1 MDGFSYSSET
11 MRTGARGVAESSDLL
26 GKPRAEN
33 NPPDDVMQITEQ
45 AEWDDRRLQSAQRE
59 IQTISGV
66 GEGADGKVR
75 VRADADGR
83 IAQISLD
90 PRVMKL
96 SSQDLAEAVVL
107 AVRRAQEDSAMQ
119 CERVV
124 RDAVGE
130 LPATP
135 EQALEQFDRTLD
147 TFSRA
152 MDEHEFRLDQIF
164 REMDGR

>member
-1 MDGFSYSSET
+1 
-11 MRTGARGVAESSDLL
+11 MRTHPTGPEYD
-26 GKPRAEN
+26 
-33 NPPDDVMQITEQ
+33 PDDLIQITEQ
-45 AEWDDRRLQSAQRE
+45 AERDSRRLQAAQRE

-66 GEGADGKVR
+66 GEGAGGKVR

-90 PRVMKL
+90 PLIMKL
-96 SSQDLAEAVVL
+96 SSQDLAEEVVL

-119 CERVV
+119 RERVV

-130 LPATP
+130 PP
-135 EQALEQFDRTLD
+135 D
-147 TFSRA
+147 
-152 MDEHEFRLDQIF
+152 EFRLDQIF